1 MLTGLLL
8 TPLAAIARRAPRTPP
23 LLSPALRRRPLVC
36 LASDGADEVIAAMA
50 EVVAEHR
57 AAPLQLE
64 SLHERLQKL
73 TQLARSFGVPIAEM
87 NSAQLKEACAERG
100 LLVGG
105 RKDELRLRLAA
116 AVAGGG
122 DVPPAPGPAP
132 PAAAATS
139 SPVLREVL
147 GQLGDLTPAA
157 ESMLGGVVDANRGRG
172 PQTGIFC
179 DGSAVPN
186 PGPGGWGVVAV
197 RDGDVLWEARGHAAS
212 TTNNRMEMSAIVYA
226 LDRLG
231 AAEDATIYSD
241 SNLCVRTLN
250 EWAAGWERNG
260 WKRGAKKEPVEN
272 EELVREA
279 WALKQAR
286 PRVTLQWIKA
296 HDGSTWNEYADAL
309 AGLWQR

>member
-1 MLTGLLL
+1 M
-8 TPLAAIARRAPRTPP
+8 
-23 LLSPALRRRPLVC
+23 
-36 LASDGADEVIAAMA
+36 
-50 EVVAEHR
+50 
-57 AAPLQLE
+57 
-64 SLHERLQKL
+64 
-73 TQLARSFGVPIAEM
+73 
-87 NSAQLKEACAERG
+87 
-100 LLVGG
+100 
-105 RKDELRLRLAA
+105 
-116 AVAGGG
+116 
-122 DVPPAPGPAP
+122 
-132 PAAAATS
+132 
-139 SPVLREVL
+139 
-147 GQLGDLTPAA
+147 
-157 ESMLGGVVDANRGRG
+157 
-172 PQTGIFC
+172 
-179 DGSAVPN
+179 PN

-197 RDGDVLWEARGHAAS
+197 RDGDVLWQARGHAAS

-250 EWAAGWERNG
+250 EWAEGWERNG

-286 PRVTLQWIKA
+286 PRVALQWIKA

>member
-1 MLTGLLL
+1 MLTSLLL

-64 SLHERLQKL
+64 SLHDRLQKL

-87 NSAQLKEACAERG
+87 NSAQLKAACAERG

-132 PAAAATS
+132 SAATAAS

-186 PGPGGWGVVAV
+186 PG
-197 RDGDVLWEARGHAAS
+197 RAAGAWWRCATATSSGRRAATPS

-250 EWAAGWERNG
+250 EWAATWERNG